1 MAVGILCPA
10 EIREELMP
18 SGQHHGISRPSNKP
32 LEPDLSAVDL
42 PLGERYWVMKGSCRS
57 GPDLSV
63 TDLQRIFAAEG
74 PKELRPGAIL
84 ERGKVYLIELDL
96 EVDLA
101 QTRVQGKSTG
111 RSSIGRLD
119 VLVRLLADQGREFD
133 RLPENA
139 KGRLFVEVAPI
150 TFSLLV
156 SPGTRLSQ
164 LRLFRGS
171 EDLFTLTREALQY
184 EQPFPV
190 VDSQGTP
197 LTRDCRDRQTT
208 FPFSLDLSPDPA
220 TGLSGYVAKP
230 DPPGPVDPDKKACYD
245 PRDFW
250 EPISLGQELYLHLQT
265 DRLYILRSKERLKL
279 PGHLAVE
286 CQTYT
291 ETLGEWRI
299 EYAGFAHPWFGASRQ
314 NGTPIIFEVRGHNI
328 PTILRDGLQLGKVMF
343 RRMSKEA
350 PRPTETPQYETQE
363 LKLSSCFSK
372 WA

>member
-10 EIREELMP
+10 EIEGQLMP
-18 SGQHHGISRPSNKP
+18 SGGHHRVFRPSNQP
-32 LEPDLSAVDL
+32 LKPDLSAIDL
-42 PLGERYWVMKGSCRS
+42 PLGNRFWVMKGSCRS

-63 TDLQRIFAAEG
+63 SDLQRYFAQEG
-74 PKELRPGAIL
+74 PRELSAGTTL
-84 ERGKVYLIELDL
+84 EKGKVYLIELDI

-101 QTRVQGKSTG
+101 GTRIQGKSTG

-119 VLVRLLADQGREFD
+119 VLVRLLCDQGREFD

-156 SPGTRLSQ
+156 GPGTRLSQ
-164 LRLFRGS
+164 LRLYRGS
-171 EDLFTLTREALQY
+171 EELFTLPREALQY
-184 EQPFPV
+184 EDPFPV
-190 VDSQGTP
+190 VDCQGAP
-197 LTRDCRDRQTT
+197 LAHDCHGRETT
-208 FPFSLDLSPDPA
+208 FPFSLDLSPDPV
-220 TGLSGYVAKP
+220 SGFSCYVAKRE
-230 DPPGPVDPDKKACYD
+230 PGEPVDPDRKAHYD

-250 EPISLGQELYLHLQT
+250 EPVVWERGRYLHLET
-265 DRLYILRSKERLKL
+265 NRLYILRSKERLRL

-299 EYAGFAHPWFGASRQ
+299 EYAGFAHPWFGHSRE
-314 NGTPIIFEVRGHNI
+314 NGTPIIFEVRGHNV

-343 RRMSKEA
+343 RRMS
-350 PRPTETPQYETQE
+350 RPTPHPTDPPQYETQE
-363 LKLSSCFSK
+363 LKLSSCFK
-372 WA
+372 PWA